1 MNYLIVVSYVSLFIL
16 GFSDNLRG
24 PLFPEIIKYF
34 HVNDTLGAA
43 YFAVTSL
50 VSFFASYYIRKRK
63 DTYFLLQVLNLG
75 VLAIGVSFLIQSFSQ
90 NFLVLILGVFFL
102 GISFGF
108 LGVSQNN
115 LVIQGSKPHSRSRM
129 LTGLHSMYGI
139 SSLLSPLF
147 VASFG
152 FLGWK
157 NILLISSLLSFL
169 FFVIVYYLN
178 SKRKKMFREG
188 QAQNNKEIHPH
199 LQWKEKTIC
208 FVISLYVVA
217 EIMLGTRLALFMRR
231 YFDSSLEESSFYV
244 TLMFVFMMIG
254 RLIVSFYPPKWPLKI
269 QLVGSLISSIS
280 FLILGMYLNPFF
292 MVLCGF
298 TMAPFYPLALSYISE
313 LNPQK
318 SSEIVSTTIAIQALF
333 VVLMHLGVGSIADLT
348 SLKIAFWI
356 GPICMMASLILLFKT
371 KKEVYE

>member
-1 MNYLIVVSYVSLFIL
+1 
-16 GFSDNLRG
+16 
-24 PLFPEIIKYF
+24 
-34 HVNDTLGAA
+34 
-43 YFAVTSL
+43 
-50 VSFFASYYIRKRK
+50 
-63 DTYFLLQVLNLG
+63 
-75 VLAIGVSFLIQSFSQ
+75 
-90 NFLVLILGVFFL
+90 
-102 GISFGF
+102 
-108 LGVSQNN
+108 
-115 LVIQGSKPHSRSRM
+115 
-129 LTGLHSMYGI
+129 
-139 SSLLSPLF
+139 
-147 VASFG
+147 
-152 FLGWK
+152 
-157 NILLISSLLSFL
+157 
-169 FFVIVYYLN
+169 
-178 SKRKKMFREG
+178 
-188 QAQNNKEIHPH
+188 
-199 LQWKEKTIC
+199 
-208 FVISLYVVA
+208 
-217 EIMLGTRLALFMRR
+217 MLGTRLALFMRR

-318 SSEIVSTTIAIQALF
+318 ASEIVSTTIAIQALF

-356 GPICMMASLILLFKT
+356 GPICMIASLILLSKT